1 MDFNNRTVLLFLQR
15 QFKKNKIDIFYANIL
30 YVLIYL
36 FILIINRLI
45 SLLYGVVLLVSDSR
59 FPYNRE
65 MILIMYFIVLVT
77 GVSYYIPFL
86 VVIIFKIPLSF
97 LSEYS
102 ITPVK
107 EKKKKLIR
115 FLRNRIYRTHMICF
129 GELINM
135 DCYIKFYYAIMLFER
150 TADSEKLEPKAY
162 EIITKYIENDYVK
175 LTLEIKANIMNHF
188 AAVVYI

>member
-1 MDFNNRTVLLFLQR
+1 M
-15 QFKKNKIDIFYANIL
+15 
-30 YVLIYL
+30 IYL